1 MELQQKTK
9 VRRIKKNDII
19 EEAKD
24 LLFPNLEKE
33 LQELKE
39 EMNQLKNLII
49 EKNKDKEFNSEK
61 K

>member
-33 LQELKE
+33 LQELRE
-39 EMNQLKNLII
+39 EMNDLKNLII